1 MTTATHRNGDGPADQ
16 SSKPITASE
25 VLRYEKF
32 HSSDS
37 EAAARFFAGAYTPG
51 WRISSLGRGTSITHR
66 RFRTD
71 AVTIDELVVE
81 GRVGCEIRTDDSVVV
96 LQPRA
101 GSLMVAGDLGTRVDS
116 AVIAADG
123 LPCVIQADTARFH
136 VVTMEQRQLSQ
147 VAAEKNGP
155 LPQQIR
161 FASCRPRSSPVARA
175 WVQALD
181 YAVTSFSNAETAQ
194 HPMMVGAAAHLL
206 GAAVLECFPSNVN
219 DGQDVLRNPTVPP
232 TLKGA
237 ISFIHRHAGDGIGVN
252 DIADALRM
260 TSRAVQ
266 YLFRHHLE
274 TTPTEYLRRVRL
286 HRAHQELIDSSRTST
301 TVSEV
306 AQRWSFA
313 HTGRFAALYR
323 QTYGQ
328 SPHATLQ
335 Q

>member
-1 MTTATHRNGDGPADQ
+1 MTIAQHPLDTADRSADTRA
-16 SSKPITASE
+16 PEA
-25 VLRYEKF
+25 VRYTKF
-32 HSSDS
+32 HTADS
-37 EAAARFFAGAYTPG
+37 ETARQFFAKAYQPG
-51 WRISSLGRGTSITHR
+51 WRISSLTTGSSITHQ
-66 RFRTD
+66 RFESQT
-71 AVTIDELVVE
+71 VTIDEVLIE
-81 GRVGCEIRTDDSVVV
+81 GRVGCEIRTTDAAVVIH
-96 LQPRA
+96 PRA
-101 GSLMVAGDLGTRVDS
+101 GSLTLAGDPGIRMETP
-116 AVIAADG
+116 VIASDG
-123 LPCVIQADTARFH
+123 LPCAIQANTARFH
-136 VVTMEQRQLSQ
+136 VVRMDLRHLSQ
-147 VAAEKNGP
+147 VAAEKTGP

-161 FASCRPRSSPVARA
+161 FTSCRPRSMAVSRA

-181 YAVTSFSNAETAQ
+181 YVIASFSYAEAAQQPLVVNAA
-194 HPMMVGAAAHLL
+194 GHLL
-206 GAAVLECFPSNVN
+206 GAALLECFPSNMS
-219 DGQDVLRNPTVPP
+219 DGQDLLRNPSVPP

-266 YLFRHHLE
+266 YLFRQHLD

-286 HRAHQELIDSSRTST
+286 HRAHQDLINSDRSTT

-306 AQRWSFA
+306 AHRWSFA

-323 QTYGQ
+323 KTYGQ